1 MHQLITSGCGALVYS
16 AVFNEAIAFKRVYE
30 ELKAKIGEENIPYVG
45 YIRPDMLE
53 PLHHRFKR
61 VYEELKAKIGEENF
75 PYVGYIRPDILE
87 PLHHRFKWL
96 QWLHTASILWAK
108 YKGHVGDKY
117 TMTGYPVDAKQLTRG
132 EHL

>member
-30 ELKAKIGEENIPYVG
+30 ELKAKIGEENFPYVG
-45 YIRPDMLE
+45 YIRPDM
-53 PLHHRFKR
+53 
-61 VYEELKAKIGEENF
+61 
-75 PYVGYIRPDILE
+75 LE